1 MIPVID
7 LKSSTALNAI
17 EEAYTSVGFAVFT
30 NALEDKEKTDMNC
43 WFDEMKS
50 FFELDLDTKKKYP
63 YEGDT
68 NLGYSV
74 VGDENVDPTA
84 PKDMK
89 ESFNYNNQRMP
100 EHLWPTELVGFKA
113 TALQSVD
120 IADNLTLRVL
130 SMFDEILK
138 CGSTLVD
145 AHLKPFNTTRVIH
158 YPAYTGPLEERQ
170 MRIGEHSDYGTIT
183 LLWQINDVP
192 GLEVQDLNGEWFPV
206 PYADDGIV
214 CNIGD
219 LLQRWTNDYFKST
232 KHRVVNSHIHQERFS
247 MPHFVDPTPGTIVQN
262 LKDHECAKYPPIESL
277 EYLKWRL
284 AQSY

>member
-30 NALEDKEKTDMNC
+30 NALEDKDKTDMNC

-50 FFELDLDTKKKYP
+50 FFELDLETKKKYP

-100 EHLWPTELVGFKA
+100 EHLWPTELMGFKA

-145 AHLKPFNTTRVIH
+145 AHLKPFNTTQ
-158 YPAYTGPLEERQ
+158 T
-170 MRIGEHSDYGTIT
+170 RI
-183 LLWQINDVP
+183 
-192 GLEVQDLNGEWFPV
+192 
-206 PYADDGIV
+206 
-214 CNIGD
+214 
-219 LLQRWTNDYFKST
+219 
-232 KHRVVNSHIHQERFS
+232 
-247 MPHFVDPTPGTIVQN
+247 
-262 LKDHECAKYPPIESL
+262 PPI
-277 EYLKWRL
+277 
-284 AQSY
+284 QP